1 MRNLRP
7 ILLVEDDSVD
17 AMTVKRAFSELKVTN
32 ELVRAINGEAA
43 LNYLREHL
51 DKKPCVILLDLNMPK
66 MNGIEFL
73 KVMKADDE
81 LRPIPVVVLTTSKD
95 DRDKMESFKACV
107 AGYIVKPVDYRKFV
121 EAMKILNL
129 YWTLSEMPGTPPENT
144 AAEPQKAACT
154 KNA

>member
-1 MRNLRP
+1 MRNLRS

-32 ELVRAINGEAA
+32 ELIRVINGEEA
-43 LNYLREHL
+43 LKYLKEHL

-129 YWTLSEMPGTPPENT
+129 YWTLSEMPGTVTESAP
-144 AAEPQKAACT
+144 AETPAVA
-154 KNA
+154 